1 MSGLTSAHYG
11 GLTPVR
17 RPGGAN
23 LGLDGFAPLPALDPY
38 PVTRGKNAGDIAIPL
53 GYEQDRGKGFAPLGF
68 TAPLADTSR

>member
-38 PVTRGKNAGDIAIPL
+38 PVTRGKNAG
-53 GYEQDRGKGFAPLGF
+53 GYRY
-68 TAPLADTSR
+68 TAGVRAGQG